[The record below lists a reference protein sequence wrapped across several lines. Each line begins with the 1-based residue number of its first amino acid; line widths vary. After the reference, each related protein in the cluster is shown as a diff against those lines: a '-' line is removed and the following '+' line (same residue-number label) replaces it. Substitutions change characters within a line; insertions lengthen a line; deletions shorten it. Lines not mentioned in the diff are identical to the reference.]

1 MSYEFDRA
9 ETAPTGDLSTG
20 VLVVTVIAA
29 AQVVWLGPLV
39 WMVLRSICSKSEGV
53 ACC

>member
-9 ETAPTGDLSTG
+9 RPAPTGDLSTAA
-20 VLVVTVIAA
+20 LMIIVIAA

-39 WMVLRSICSKSEGV
+39 GMLLQTI
-53 ACC
+53 